1 MSGYL
6 AIINFRTLITLVISV
21 AVPFLAYQL
30 DIVYNIDLTLIS
42 IAIIFPLVFT
52 IRGAFRRRE
61 KALQFLSG
69 YRAAL
74 QTVSNLFQF
83 NLKAHEEKSK
93 AAKSLIMNV
102 ENELFSYL
110 RANDSSSENLDQNIQ
125 SLYDYHGNNSE
136 LIQKSSRP
144 RIVRLIK
151 KKKKNVDNLIGIH
164 NHRTP
169 ISLKAY
175 CLIFIYIFP
184 LIYTPSIINKIGFDN
199 PEWLTYFI
207 VISSEFILIS
217 LYNIQDQMEYP
228 FDDNGLDDIKLNLF
242 IQQRKKE

>member
-1 MSGYL
+1 MSKYL
-6 AIINFRTLITLVISV
+6 TIINFRTFITLFISIAIPFV
-21 AVPFLAYQL
+21 AYRF

-52 IRGAFRRRE
+52 IRGAFKRRE

-69 YRAAL
+69 FRAGL
-74 QTVSNLFQF
+74 QTVSNLFQSS
-83 NLKAHEEKSK
+83 LKEKE
-93 AAKSLIMNV
+93 AKSQEASNVVLEV
-102 ENELFSYL
+102 ENELLAYL
-110 RANDSSSENLDQNIQ
+110 RSEKTSAETLDQKIQ
-125 SLYDYHGNNSE
+125 GLYDFLDENTA
-136 LIQKSSRP
+136 LIRKSSLP
-144 RIVRLIK
+144 RLVRFINEVS
-151 KKKKNVDNLIGIH
+151 KNTDNLIGVH

-207 VISSEFILIS
+207 LILSEFILIS

-242 IQQRKKE
+242 MQYRKH